1 MLGRGSLVRR
11 IKRHLLKPTPDHV
24 SVVGP
29 KHYGK
34 SVLLRHLAD
43 ACRAGSSGYLTT
55 VHIDLRHDTPGS
67 DDAFKRRLA
76 VEIKKA
82 LREKEIE
89 DALRPNRTQLSEYI
103 DLDDAAVHESLDL
116 VFTELEGE
124 NARMLVV
131 LDGFDYALAG
141 TELTRNLW
149 DQLRSLAQK
158 SSLRLVTGSRRP
170 LRELCRTEESRTS
183 DFWEIFYDTPV
194 RVAALD
200 DSDRDA
206 FLQPFLDAGC
216 FDDSTEGSRQLD
228 GRRPGLCAPS
238 GVVGEVSGST
248 NLDDSDRDAFLQP
261 FLDAGCTFDD
271 SARKEVANWT
281 GGVPLLVCALLR
293 ELWEKYRGARISKP
307 EIDQTADAILKSRR
321 EILAELWDDCDIEL
335 RADLGTLADGDIPL
349 SDLSADR
356 RHELESRGFGRV
368 SGENLRGSCRL
379 IQRYAEEQAPALADL
394 TRLFGTTVG
403 FEAHV
408 QTFLELRL
416 KQAATPKTDQSLHD
430 FVSRAI
436 EDIGRNP
443 ELAIN
448 GIRGI
453 ADRALALIWEA
464 ELPHDRTLPKK
475 WIDEWKRGGEKSP
488 PEDRGKLPSSSGAQC
503 QILRLITGSAHISRQ
518 SRYIT
523 KTTYLLVNHL
533 KSVGDFGQHRG
544 DYPETTI
551 SVGFAATVVLAAISL
566 IESLTTDLQRDGD

>member
-1 MLGRGSLVRR
+1 MTANPYQVLGPSIPPMLGRASLVQR
-11 IKRHLLKPTPDHV
+11 IEGHLLKSTPDHV

-43 ACRAGSSGYLTT
+43 AYRAESSGYLTT

-76 VEIKKA
+76 EEIKKA
-82 LREKEIE
+82 LREKEVE
-89 DALRPNRTQLSEYI
+89 DALRPNRAQLSEYI

-124 NARMLVV
+124 SARMLVV

-141 TELTRNLW
+141 TELSRHLW

-158 SSLRLVTGSRRP
+158 TSLGFVTGSRRP

-194 RVAALD
+194 RVTALD
-200 DSDRDA
+200 DSDWD
-206 FLQPFLDAGC
+206 PFLKPLQDAGC
-216 FDDSTEGSRQLD
+216 RFDD
-228 GRRPGLCAPS
+228 P
-238 GVVGEVSGST
+238 
-248 NLDDSDRDAFLQP
+248 
-261 FLDAGCTFDD
+261 
-271 SARKEVANWT
+271 ARKEVANWT

-293 ELWEKYRGARISKP
+293 ELWEEHRGTQISKP
-307 EIDQTADAILKSRR
+307 EIDQTAEAVLNERR
-321 EILAELWDDCDIEL
+321 EVLAELWDDCDIEL
-335 RADLGTLADGDIPL
+335 RADLGTLTDGDIPL

-356 RHELESRGFGRV
+356 HHELESRGFGRV
-368 SGENLRGSCRL
+368 SRKNLRGSCRL
-379 IQRYAEEQAPALADL
+379 IQRYAEKQAPALAGLD
-394 TRLFGTTVG
+394 RLFGTDTS
-403 FEAHV
+403 FKT
-408 QTFLELRL
+408 QIRSLLELRL
-416 KQAATPKTDQSLHD
+416 AQVTNPDVDEDLRRFVGNAIRDLEPHPKDALTW
-430 FVSRAI
+430 
-436 EDIGRNP
+436 
-443 ELAIN
+443 
-448 GIRGI
+448 IRSV

-503 QILRLITGSAHISRQ
+503 QILRLVTGSDRISRQ
-518 SRYIT
+518 SKYVT

-533 KSVGDFGQHRG
+533 KSVGNFGQHRG
-544 DYPETTI
+544 DYPEATI

-566 IESLTTDLQRDGD
+566 IESLTTDLQRDED

>member
-1 MLGRGSLVRR
+1 M
-11 IKRHLLKPTPDHV
+11 
-24 SVVGP
+24 
-29 KHYGK
+29 
-34 SVLLRHLAD
+34 
-43 ACRAGSSGYLTT
+43 
-55 VHIDLRHDTPGS
+55 
-67 DDAFKRRLA
+67 
-76 VEIKKA
+76 
-82 LREKEIE
+82 REKEVE
-89 DALRPNRTQLSEYI
+89 DALRPDRTQLSEYI

-124 NARMLVV
+124 SARMLVV

-216 FDDSTEGSRQLD
+216 
-228 GRRPGLCAPS
+228 
-238 GVVGEVSGST
+238 
-248 NLDDSDRDAFLQP
+248 
-261 FLDAGCTFDD
+261 TFDD

-307 EIDQTADAILKSRR
+307 EIDQAAEAVLNDRR
-321 EILAELWDDCDIEL
+321 EVLADLWDDCDIEL

-356 RHELESRGFGRV
+356 RHELESRGFGRM
-368 SGENLRGSCRL
+368 SKKRLRGSCRL

-394 TRLFGTTVG
+394 ERLFGTDTG
-403 FEAHV
+403 FKT
-408 QTFLELRL
+408 QIRFLLELRL
-416 KQAATPKTDQSLHD
+416 AQVTNSDVDEELRR
-430 FVSRAI
+430 FVGNAI
-436 EDIGRNP
+436 RDLEPHPEDA
-443 ELAIN
+443 LTW
-448 GIRGI
+448 IRSV
-453 ADRALALIWEA
+453 ADRALELIWEA
-464 ELPHDRTLPKK
+464 ELPGSKKLPPGWLHD
-475 WIDEWKRGGEKSP
+475 WQRGGVKNP
-488 PEDRGKLPSSSGAQC
+488 PEDQGKLPSNSGAQC
-503 QILRLITGSAHISRQ
+503 RVLRLITGSMHTRRQ
-518 SRYIT
+518 SKYVT
-523 KTTYLLVNHL
+523 KTTCLLVDHL
-533 KSVGDFGQHRG
+533 QSVGDFGQHRK

-566 IESLTTDLQRDGD
+566 IESLTTDLQRDGG

>member
-1 MLGRGSLVRR
+1 MTANPYQVLGPSIPPMLGRASLVRR
-11 IKRHLLKPTPDHV
+11 IEGHLLKTTPDHV

-43 ACRAGSSGYLTT
+43 AYRAGSSGYLTT
-55 VHIDLRHDTPGS
+55 AHIDLRHDTPRS
-67 DDAFKRRLA
+67 DDAFKRRFA

-82 LREKEIE
+82 LQEKEVE
-89 DALRPNRTQLSEYI
+89 DALRPDRTQLSEYI

-124 NARMLVV
+124 SARMLVV

-141 TELTRNLW
+141 TELTRNPW

-194 RVAALD
+194 RVTALD
-200 DSDRDA
+200 DSDWD
-206 FLQPFLDAGC
+206 PFLKP
-216 FDDSTEGSRQLD
+216 L
-228 GRRPGLCAPS
+228 
-238 GVVGEVSGST
+238 
-248 NLDDSDRDAFLQP
+248 
-261 FLDAGCTFDD
+261 LDAGCTFDD

-307 EIDQTADAILKSRR
+307 QIDQTADAILKSRR

-335 RADLGTLADGDIPL
+335 RADLGTLAGSNIPL

-368 SGENLRGSCRL
+368 SRKNLRGSCRL

-394 TRLFGTTVG
+394 TRLFGTAAG
-403 FEAHV
+403 FETHV
-408 QTFLELRL
+408 QTFLELHL
-416 KQAATPKTDQSLHD
+416 KQAATPKTDPSLHD

-503 QILRLITGSAHISRQ
+503 QILRLITGSARISRQ

-523 KTTYLLVNHL
+523 KTTYLLVDHL